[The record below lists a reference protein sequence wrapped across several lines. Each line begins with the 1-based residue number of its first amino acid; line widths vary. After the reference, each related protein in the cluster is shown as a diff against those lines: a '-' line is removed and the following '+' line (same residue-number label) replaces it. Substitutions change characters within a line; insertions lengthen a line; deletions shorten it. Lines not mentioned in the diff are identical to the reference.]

1 MNVVDISTR
10 DVVVCIIN
18 DSTELLRHLDIS
30 KDNPFVDI
38 YKIAY
43 NLGLNIL
50 ESSDV
55 VDDHAILDGSTILL
69 RKADSDEQK
78 RFSIAHEIAHIRID
92 GQMEVIENDDKS
104 KKIARQMNLTRKMR
118 DNPRLGYNENMIEE
132 LLDYYAAS
140 LLLPSWLF
148 SLIMDKS
155 DVDIAKLCGVPLRCV
170 EKRRSEISS
179 ELATLSNYVPTEEWD
194 YSDILTYEQMCEII
208 DNA

>member
-78 RFSIAHEIAHIRID
+78 ICDCSR
-92 GQMEVIENDDKS
+92 
-104 KKIARQMNLTRKMR
+104 T
-118 DNPRLGYNENMIEE
+118 
-132 LLDYYAAS
+132 
-140 LLLPSWLF
+140 
-148 SLIMDKS
+148 
-155 DVDIAKLCGVPLRCV
+155 
-170 EKRRSEISS
+170 
-179 ELATLSNYVPTEEWD
+179 
-194 YSDILTYEQMCEII
+194 
-208 DNA
+208 